1 MTNGVQREPLQGY
14 FVLSHSSQEKNIDSI
29 LSRLFKGSSVWIIPM
44 SAKHGDENTALAL
57 NCTSNSS
64 SLIEMSEPFQAYI
77 EDYDGQ
83 YLRLRSDRYYC
94 LKMDVR
100 GLKDLIPCAEGAQFK
115 Q

>member
-1 MTNGVQREPLQGY
+1 MTNGVQKEQLQEY
-14 FVLSHSSQEKNIDSI
+14 FVPSHTSHEKNIDRT

-44 SAKHGDENTALAL
+44 NVKHGDEKTALAL

-64 SLIEMSEPFQAYI
+64 TLIEMPEPFQAYI

-100 GLKDLIPCAEGAQFK
+100 WLKDLIPCAEGTKFK